1 MLIFAG
7 DSGVPDDADY
17 RLVVDGCEWTL
28 TRAEFERLQDTLAPI
43 DEAECDE
50 IERVLRRIREDR

>member
-17 RLVVDGCEWTL
+17 RLVVDGCEWAL
-28 TRAEFERLQDTLAPI
+28 TRAEFESLQDTLEPI

-50 IERVLRRIREDR
+50 IEDELQTLREDQ